1 MLPVIGKVGG
11 SVDRVNGQLDNV
23 DRMTNSA
30 VGAAHRREKDL
41 LEELRE
47 AAA

>member
-11 SVDRVNGQLDNV
+11 SVDRVDGQLDKGDRITDSGV
-23 DRMTNSA
+23 D
-30 VGAAHRREKDL
+30 GRRERDL

-47 AAA
+47 AGK